1 MVHLE
6 GAAYIWGG
14 NAEMAIGELESVL
27 STYDRESRVV
37 RAEGRLV
44 YVEASDEA
52 LRRLNA
58 RAAFTRYSGKLVGE
72 IGDRGFGEISL
83 SLKDVDLSAFKVID
97 ETGMGL
103 ERRIGE
109 VIVKGYGGKVNL
121 ERPVTLI
128 AAAKS
133 EDKVALIATEAP
145 PEKGFWER
153 KKKRVYFEISA
164 LAPQLARFMV
174 NLAMVREGS
183 LFLDPFAGSMSIP
196 AEAVSL
202 GAYAVGGD
210 IDAVSAAGGL
220 ENMRNAFAAG
230 WDVLVAD
237 AVHPPFKDGVFNS
250 IATDPPFGR
259 LKKAFGDTGSYA
271 DFLSAFMY
279 EAGRLLA
286 PLGGLAFLLP
296 QGVDQGSL
304 PWKEAGLK
312 PLRFIPMRA
321 HKSFTRYAVRAIK
334 TG

>member
-1 MVHLE
+1 VHLE

-14 NAEMAIGELESVL
+14 NAEMAIGELESIL

-72 IGDRGFGEISL
+72 ISNRGLGEISL

-109 VIVKGYGGKVNL
+109 AIVKGYGGKVNL
-121 ERPVTLI
+121 ERPINLI
-128 AAAKS
+128 IAAKS
-133 EDKVALIATEAP
+133 EDKVVLIVAETP

-153 KKKRVYFEISA
+153 RKKRAYFEISA

-174 NLAMVREGS
+174 NLAMVKEGS

-196 AEAVSL
+196 IEAASL
-202 GAYAVGGD
+202 GAYAVGGE
-210 IDAVSAAGGL
+210 IDAVSATGGF
-220 ENMRNAFAAG
+220 ENMNNLFAAG

-237 AVHPPFKDGVFNS
+237 AVHSPFKDGTFDS

-259 LKKAFGDTGSYA
+259 LKKAFGDKGSYV
-271 DFLSAFMY
+271 DFLSTFMH
-279 EAGRLLA
+279 EASRLLV
-286 PLGGLAFLLP
+286 PFGGLAFLLP

>member
-1 MVHLE
+1 ME

-27 STYDRESRVV
+27 STYDRKSRVV

-44 YVEASDEA
+44 YVEASEEA
-52 LRRLNA
+52 LRKLNA
-58 RAAFTRYSGKLVGE
+58 RAAFTRYSGKIVGE
-72 IGDRGFGEISL
+72 ISNRGLGEISL
-83 SLKDVDLSAFKVID
+83 SLKDVDLSAFKVVD

-109 VIVKGYGGKVNL
+109 VVVKGYGGKVNL

-128 AAAKS
+128 VAGKS
-133 EDKVALIATEAP
+133 KDKVVLIAADAP

-174 NLAMVREGS
+174 NLAMVKEGS

-196 AEAVSL
+196 AEAASL
-202 GAYAVGGD
+202 GAYAVGGE
-210 IDAVSAAGGL
+210 IDAVSAAGGF
-220 ENMRNAFAAG
+220 ENMKNAFATG

-237 AVHPPFKDGVFNS
+237 ATHAPFRDGVFNS

-259 LKKAFGDTGSYA
+259 LKKAFGDNGSYV
-271 DFLSAFMY
+271 DFLSAFMH
-279 EAGRLLA
+279 EASRLLA
-286 PLGGLAFLLP
+286 PFGGLAFLLP